1 MKKLLAVIL
10 IMGLILPA
18 AALAEDPDP
27 IVGSWYLLYDK
38 SLFPEMASTFNGSD
52 IAISVYWFME
62 NGTIMSTENSITG
75 TSGAPSFIT
84 AGRWSKSVD
93 SYNYGVIGLGEGT
106 ALVEDD
112 KILLSL
118 PGSDGYYMVMH
129 RMIPFDPYHDYLMR

>member
-1 MKKLLAVIL
+1 MKKLIAFIMILAML
-10 IMGLILPA
+10 MPA
-18 AALAEDPDP
+18 AAMAADPDP

-38 SLFPEMASTFNGSD
+38 SLFPEMASTFNGAD

-75 TSGAPSFIT
+75 TSGVPKFIT
-84 AGRWSKSVD
+84 AGRWSKSAD